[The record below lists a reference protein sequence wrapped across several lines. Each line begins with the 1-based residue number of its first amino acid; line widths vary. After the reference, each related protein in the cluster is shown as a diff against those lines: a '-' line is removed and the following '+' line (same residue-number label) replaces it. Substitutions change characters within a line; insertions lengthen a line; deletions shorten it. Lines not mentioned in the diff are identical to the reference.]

1 MDESVELRHLRYFI
15 AVAEELHFSR
25 AAKRLHMA
33 QPPLS
38 QQIRKLEQYVG
49 LPLFNRNSRTVAL
62 TQAGETLLERSRY
75 LLRRLEDD
83 LETVRRVGRGE
94 IGTLTVGFIGSAMLT
109 VLPALISIYRKRF
122 PKVDLRL
129 RELTTSSL
137 VDAIRQGAVDL
148 GFLRDAG
155 PTEGLMVEN
164 VLAERFVVALATKHP
179 LANRKKIEIAQLKGE
194 PLILFARELGPS
206 AWDKTIALCEASGIR
221 PTIVQDAPEWLTVL
235 RLVSS
240 GLGFSIAPACVATIQ
255 TPGVVCR
262 ELTRCPISTNI
273 ELARRSDH
281 LNPIMEAFLAQARKM
296 FGNDPN
302 QNGIAAKGRR
312 ERKEGKPRMDTNE
325 HGRKT

>member
-1 MDESVELRHLRYFI
+1 MIESLELRHLRYFI

-25 AAKRLHMA
+25 AAERLHIA

-38 QQIRKLEQYVG
+38 QQIRKLEQYIG
-49 LPLFNRNSRTVAL
+49 HPLFTRNSRTVAL
-62 TQAGETLLERSRY
+62 TQAGEALLERSRY
-75 LLRRLEDD
+75 LLRRLDDD

-109 VLPALISIYRKRF
+109 ALPGLIGSYRKRF
-122 PKVDLRL
+122 AKVDLRL

-137 VDAIRQGAVDL
+137 VDAIRHGTVDL

-155 PTEGLMVEN
+155 PTEGLTVEN
-164 VLAERFVVALATKHP
+164 VLAERFVIALAKKHP
-179 LANRKKIEIAQLKGE
+179 LANRQKISLAELKGE
-194 PLILFARELGPS
+194 PLILFARELGPL
-206 AWDKTIALCEASGIR
+206 AWDKTIALCETSGFR

-255 TPGVVCR
+255 TPGVICR
-262 ELTRCPISTNI
+262 ELTKCPISTNI

-281 LNPIMEAFLAQARKM
+281 LNPIMEAFLAEARKM
-296 FGNDPN
+296 FGNDAK
-302 QNGIAAKGRR
+302 QNGIAAKERR
-312 ERKEGKPRMDTNE
+312 EKKPRMNANE
-325 HGRKT
+325 SLKCRN

>member
-1 MDESVELRHLRYFI
+1 MNMIDLELRHLRYFI

-38 QQIRKLEQYVG
+38 QQIRKLEQYIG
-49 LPLFNRNSRTVAL
+49 HALFTRNSRTVAL
-62 TQAGETLLERSRY
+62 TQAGEALLERSRY

-109 VLPALISIYRKRF
+109 ALPALIGNYRKRF

-129 RELTTSSL
+129 RELTTTSL
-137 VDAIRQGAVDL
+137 VETIRQGAADL

-155 PTEGLMVEN
+155 PREGLIIEN
-164 VLAERFVVALATKHP
+164 VVAERFVVALAKKYR
-179 LANRKKIEIAQLKGE
+179 LANRKRISLVELKGE
-194 PLILFARELGPS
+194 PLILFARELGPL
-206 AWDKTIALCEASGIR
+206 AWDKTIALCETSGFR
-221 PTIVQDAPEWLTVL
+221 PKIVQDAPEWLTVL

-262 ELTRCPISTNI
+262 ELTKCPVSTNI

-281 LNPIMEAFLAQARKM
+281 LNPIMEAFLAEARKM
-296 FGNDPN
+296 FRGT
-302 QNGIAAKGRR
+302 GR
-312 ERKEGKPRMDTNE
+312 
-325 HGRKT
+325 

>member
-1 MDESVELRHLRYFI
+1 MIDLELRHLRYFI

-38 QQIRKLEQYVG
+38 QQIRKLEQHIG
-49 LPLFNRNSRTVAL
+49 HPLFTRNSRTVAL
-62 TQAGETLLERSRY
+62 TQAGEALLEHSRY
-75 LLRRLEDD
+75 ILRRLDDD

-109 VLPALISIYRKRF
+109 VLPALIGSYRKRF
-122 PKVDLRL
+122 GKVDLRL

-137 VDAIRQGAVDL
+137 VEAIRQGAVDL

-155 PTEGLMVEN
+155 PTEGLIVEN
-164 VLAERFVVALATKHP
+164 VLAERFVVALAKKHR
-179 LANRKKIEIAQLKGE
+179 LASRQKISLAELKGE
-194 PLILFARELGPS
+194 PLILFARELGPL
-206 AWDKTIALCEASGIR
+206 AWDKTIALCETSGIR
-221 PTIVQDAPEWLTVL
+221 PAIVQDAPEWLTVL

-262 ELTRCPISTNI
+262 ELTKCPIATNI
-273 ELARRSDH
+273 ELARRTDH
-281 LNPIMEAFLAQARKM
+281 LNPIMEAFLAEARKM
-296 FGNDPN
+296 FRGS
-302 QNGIAAKGRR
+302 
-312 ERKEGKPRMDTNE
+312 
-325 HGRKT
+325 